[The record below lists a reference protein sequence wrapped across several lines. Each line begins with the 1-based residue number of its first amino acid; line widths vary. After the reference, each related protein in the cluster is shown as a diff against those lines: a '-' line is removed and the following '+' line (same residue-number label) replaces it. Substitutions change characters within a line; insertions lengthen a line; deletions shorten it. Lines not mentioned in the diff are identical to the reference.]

1 MERASGGGDVLRER
15 ARAAGVHVGGA
26 AMAKDY
32 VLILASVAA
41 LAVISAA
48 TFLCSRRRRAPSPS
62 QRRAAAGDVELG
74 QGAAGIDAAVLAAY
88 PTLVYSSTSPEKDEE
103 EAAGA
108 GEPGGSDAA
117 RCAVCLADYA
127 DGDELRR
134 LPDCRHAFHRGC
146 IDQWLRRRPTCP
158 VCRASPPPPVGKAA
172 ASSAVGVDAGS

>member
-1 MERASGGGDVLRER
+1 
-15 ARAAGVHVGGA
+15 
-26 AMAKDY
+26 MAKDY

-41 LAVISAA
+41 LAVLSAA
-48 TFLCSRRRRAPSPS
+48 TLLCSWRRRRRALSPS

-74 QGAAGIDAAVLAAY
+74 QGAAGIDEAVLARY
-88 PTLVYSSTSPEKDEE
+88 PTLVYSSPSQAPEKDEE
-103 EAAGA
+103 TAAGA
-108 GEPGGSDAA
+108 GAPAAGSDAA

-158 VCRASPPPPVGKAA
+158 VCRASPPPPPGKAVVVA
-172 ASSAVGVDAGS
+172 AVGS

>member
-1 MERASGGGDVLRER
+1 
-15 ARAAGVHVGGA
+15 
-26 AMAKDY
+26 MAKDY

-48 TFLCSRRRRAPSPS
+48 TFLCSRRRQAPSPS

-74 QGAAGIDAAVLAAY
+74 HGVAGIDEAVPSGY
-88 PTLVYSSTSPEKDEE
+88 PTLVYSSTSPEKKDEE

-108 GEPGGSDAA
+108 PGGSDAA

-134 LPDCRHAFHRGC
+134 LPDCQHAFHRGC

-158 VCRASPPPPVGKAA
+158 VCRASPPPASGKAA
-172 ASSAVGVDAGS
+172 AASTAAVAAGS

>member
-1 MERASGGGDVLRER
+1 
-15 ARAAGVHVGGA
+15 
-26 AMAKDY
+26 MAKDY

-48 TFLCSRRRRAPSPS
+48 TFLCSRRRQAPSPS

-74 QGAAGIDAAVLAAY
+74 HGVAGIDEAVPSGY
-88 PTLVYSSTSPEKDEE
+88 PTLVYSSTSPEKGEE

-108 GEPGGSDAA
+108 PAGSDAA

-134 LPDCRHAFHRGC
+134 LPDCQHAFHRGC

-158 VCRASPPPPVGKAA
+158 VCRASPPPPAGKAA
-172 ASSAVGVDAGS
+172 TSAAAGS